1 MLSERIDHNIWVSVD
16 GELQQLRPLVAQL
29 QPTRSGDP
37 AVDGKDGQPTYLY
50 SATCKGLGCPQGRWM
65 MDKINMRCPSCTGK
79 AIFIGTGGYLTCS
92 HIDCPEPDVARKVKQ
107 LEAEKAQAGA
117 SLDEYNRMYAKL
129 EAENQRL
136 RELITRSCYYTVEPT
151 EGNLAIFAAVHLLAW
166 NERTEPKVL
175 FDECSD
181 EWIDDALKED

>member
-1 MLSERIDHNIWVSVD
+1 
-16 GELQQLRPLVAQL
+16 
-29 QPTRSGDP
+29 
-37 AVDGKDGQPTYLY
+37 
-50 SATCKGLGCPQGRWM
+50 M

-107 LEAEKAQAGA
+107 
-117 SLDEYNRMYAKL
+117 L

-181 EWIDDALKED
+181 EWIADALKEGG